1 MNSKI
6 EWEWLES
13 ALGDIKNIE
22 HIIDDEYLTH
32 IVAFHSQ
39 QCIEKCFKAIL
50 ESQSMK
56 VPKEHSTIKLY
67 GLVKDTLKTDI
78 DYDLLTD
85 MDDLYINSRY
95 PSDFGLMPQGKPTL
109 ENAKEFYEFA
119 LKVYEEVG
127 EILGR

>member
-56 VPKEHSTIKLY
+56 VPKEHSTITLY

>member
-1 MNSKI
+1 
-6 EWEWLES
+6 
-13 ALGDIKNIE
+13 
-22 HIIDDEYLTH
+22 
-32 IVAFHSQ
+32 
-39 QCIEKCFKAIL
+39 
-50 ESQSMK
+50 MK

>member
-1 MNSKI
+1 MNNKI
-6 EWEWLES
+6 GWEWLES
-13 ALGDIKNIE
+13 ALGDLKNIE
-22 HIIDDEYLTH
+22 HIINDEYLTH
-32 IVAFHSQ
+32 IVAFHCQ

-50 ESQSMK
+50 ESQSMN

-119 LKVYEEVG
+119 LKVYEEVC
-127 EILGR
+127 EIIGG